1 MGKGRYLKAAE
12 RACARK
18 ARFETRAAA
27 EAFVAGR
34 YRAYRC
40 VVCGAYHLT
49 SGRGDRP
56 EPPEPAKREPPG
68 PKLGDLDWSAVLEP
82 KAPPDLSPPSPFQD
96 EPPGKDEPRTARVAA
111 PCGKDGRARLVVE
124 GRLVKSR
131 PVDRTL
137 RTLLVEGT
145 TVRIEGDPPT
155 VLGTHGLS
163 DTPASPSPRR
173 GRGGRTR
180 SSP

>member
-1 MGKGRYLKAAE
+1 MGRGRYLKAAE

-40 VVCGAYHLT
+40 VVCGSYHLT

-56 EPPEPAKREPPG
+56 EPPEPPKREPPG
-68 PKLGDLDWSAVLEP
+68 PTLGDLDWSAVLDP
-82 KAPPDLSPPSPFQD
+82 PRKAVPTPSPVESPPPEPSARND
-96 EPPGKDEPRTARVAA
+96 EAEGRETARCAG
-111 PCGKDGRARLVVE
+111 PCGRDGRVPLVVA

-131 PVDRTL
+131 PVARAL
-137 RTLLVEGT
+137 RPALRAGVE
-145 TVRIEGDPPT
+145 VSVAGDPPA
-155 VLGTHGLS
+155 VLAAVQ
-163 DTPASPSPRR
+163 DP
-173 GRGGRTR
+173 
-180 SSP
+180 